1 MLCFFMEK
9 VVHIY
14 VYMYGIHI
22 PNLLT
27 AQNKNLKKKAQFFKV
42 CKRHLKKKLVYLY
55 LQIVCIFYL
64 LNIFVTDFRVLY
76 M

>member
-14 VYMYGIHI
+14 IYMYGIHI

-27 AQNKNLKKKAQFFKV
+27 AQNKNFKKKAQFFKV
-42 CKRHLKKKLVYLY
+42 CKRHLKKIGIFIFTDSLY
-55 LQIVCIFYL
+55 ILSF
-64 LNIFVTDFRVLY
+64 
-76 M
+76 

>member
-14 VYMYGIHI
+14 VYMYGIPI

-27 AQNKNLKKKAQFFKV
+27 AQNKKIRKKKIGIFIFIDS
-42 CKRHLKKKLVYLY
+42 LFIFIDSLY
-55 LQIVCIFYL
+55 ILSL
-64 LNIFVTDFRVLY
+64 
-76 M
+76 

>member
-14 VYMYGIHI
+14 VYMYGIPI

-27 AQNKNLKKKAQFFKV
+27 AQNKKNRKKIGIFIFIDS
-42 CKRHLKKKLVYLY
+42 LFIFIDSLY
-55 LQIVCIFYL
+55 ILSL
-64 LNIFVTDFRVLY
+64 
-76 M
+76 